1 MRGETGR
8 NVFDFATMFY
18 NVRSADTGR
27 MSELLA
33 HLLKGVRSSAAAGL
47 DYVELRADDVAQTSI
62 ELRESSVESVTR
74 KLERGHSARILR
86 AGRWGFA
93 SSDGMKDV
101 ASTIAEASKA
111 AAALAKGGPVDTS
124 LCEVRPVKRE
134 VRPPAKVP
142 LAEVGLDEKVSHL
155 TSICKAVVTAD
166 PRMTGAKASYSDV
179 TGERVLVTNE
189 GTEVVH
195 HISHAYL
202 MAHASGNA
210 SNRMVS
216 VRDELGTVS
225 AGWEH
230 FTRAEPA
237 EAVAERLVRKAMLQ
251 MDGIPCKR
259 GTHPCV
265 ISPRVAGMLAH
276 EALGH
281 LSEADLFAAGAFN
294 GFAGRRVAPQT
305 VTMVDSPSMDGG
317 FGNVALDD
325 EGVVPTPVTL
335 IDKGVLGSQMT
346 NREWSARLG
355 VPPTGNARAEN
366 YRVPPVIRMRNTY
379 FERGD
384 MTLEELL
391 EGIGSGYYCVDV
403 RGGQAESN
411 SSFQVSIQECFE
423 VVRGELGRPVRS
435 LAISGLA
442 TKALGMIDGLGKD
455 FGFESSYCGKLMQ
468 SMATSD
474 GGPHMSIRK
483 GGIVFGGAD

>member
-1 MRGETGR
+1 
-8 NVFDFATMFY
+8 
-18 NVRSADTGR
+18 

-33 HLLKGVRSSAAAGL
+33 PLLKAIRSSSASGL
-47 DYVELRADDVAQTSI
+47 DYVELRADDVVQTSI

-74 KLERGHSARILR
+74 KLECGHSARILR

-93 SSDGMKDV
+93 SSDGMEEIS
-101 ASTIAEASKA
+101 STIIEASKA
-111 AAALAKGGPVDTS
+111 AAALAKGGPADTR
-124 LCEVRPVKRE
+124 LCDVRPVKRE
-134 VRPPAKVP
+134 VRPPAKIP

-155 TSICKAVVTAD
+155 TSICRAVVAAD
-166 PRMTGAKASYSDV
+166 PRMTGAKTSYSDV
-179 TGERVLVTNE
+179 TGEKALVTSE
-189 GTEVVH
+189 GTEVLH

-202 MAHASGNA
+202 MAYASGKA

-216 VRDELGTVS
+216 VRDEMGTVS

-237 EAVAERLVRKAMLQ
+237 DAVAGRLVKKARLQ
-251 MDGIPCKR
+251 MDGVPCKR

-281 LSEADLFAAGAFN
+281 LSEADLFASGAFN
-294 GFAGRRVAPQT
+294 GLAGRRVAPES
-305 VTMVDSPSMDGG
+305 VTMVDSPSMSGG
-317 FGNVALDD
+317 FGNVVLDD
-325 EGVVPTPVTL
+325 EGVVPKPVTL
-335 IDKGVLGSQMT
+335 IDKGILGSQMT
-346 NREWSARLG
+346 NREWAARLG
-355 VPPTGNARAEN
+355 LSSTGNARAEN

-384 MTLEELL
+384 MTFEELL
-391 EGIGSGYYCVDV
+391 EDKKSGYYCVDV

-411 SSFQVSIQECFE
+411 SSFQVSIQECYE
-423 VVRGELGRPVRS
+423 IERGELGRPVRS

-455 FGFESSYCGKLMQ
+455 FGFESSYCGKLLQ
-468 SMATSD
+468 SMPTSD